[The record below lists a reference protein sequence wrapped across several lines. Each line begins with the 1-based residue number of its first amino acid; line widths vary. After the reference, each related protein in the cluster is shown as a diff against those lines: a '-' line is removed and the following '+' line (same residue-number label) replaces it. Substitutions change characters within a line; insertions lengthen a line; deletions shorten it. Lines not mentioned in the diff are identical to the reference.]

1 MEYSIKTKNIN
12 KDLKTIISQYLD
24 DYKAICNS
32 SRNDYIK
39 TLVPGSPVP
48 PEGAI
53 YTDEKKSE
61 FRSIVDGYRTKAF
74 SIIDKAYEDLKDKST
89 AAPSS
94 DAVNSIALLN
104 MRKEI
109 SEKDISDLLNAY
121 GDNYQAY
128 STINSI
134 ARDHG
139 IKTFKDHR
147 IKEDMDG
154 VGEIESAMDKFIN
167 YQRTTSGR
175 SGDGLRAM
183 IEARIDEVFPVE

>member
-1 MEYSIKTKNIN
+1 MEYSIKTKNAN
-12 KDLKTIISQYLD
+12 RDLKTIISQYLD

-53 YTDEKKSE
+53 YTDEKKAE
-61 FRSIVDGYRTKAF
+61 FRSLVEGYRTKAF
-74 SIIDKAYEDLKDKST
+74 SIIDKAYKDLKDKST
-89 AAPSS
+89 VAPSS

-104 MRKEI
+104 MRKDI
-109 SEKDISDLLNAY
+109 SEKDIEDLLDKY
-121 GDNYQAY
+121 GNNVQAY

-154 VGEIESAMDKFIN
+154 VGEIESVMDKFIN
-167 YQRTTSGR
+167 YERATSGR
-175 SGDGLRAM
+175 AGDGLRAI
-183 IEARIDEVFPVE
+183 IEAKIDKVFPVE